1 MNIKTAQSLLYKDI
15 EAMSLEQLQAHRVR
29 LIDAWRESR
38 AEYGFSQAVKNGF
51 YQRIASESANGFLP
65 TDIWLTVNLNSRI
78 ETVCK
83 RETYLFSHGEETN
96 NEIV

>member
-1 MNIKTAQSLLYKDI
+1 MNITTARKLLSEDYK
-15 EAMSLEQLQAHRVR
+15 AMSLEQLQTHRVR

-51 YQRIASESANGFLP
+51 YQRIASESTNGFSP

-78 ETVCK
+78 EAVCK
-83 RETYLFSHGEETN
+83 REMYLFSHGEETN